1 MAALALILLDWVS
14 DYIENYVKI
23 WTTSWRTDTLCSCT
37 QTENC
42 VVHSNLIGY
51 FNMHHNP
58 FSTVQQ
64 IAWRSTCLQIQMRHC
79 LSARFIFHKMSCH
92 SMILI
97 MSESLIFAAAKWK
110 WRYCTRDSRTAVLA
124 VFVVFLF
131 LCIKLKCTIAICLV
145 IRYLRDGASNV

>member
-1 MAALALILLDWVS
+1 MAALALILLDWVP
-14 DYIENYVKI
+14 DYIENHVKI

-58 FSTVQQ
+58 FSTVQL
-64 IAWRSTCLQIQMRHC
+64 IAWRSTCLQIQWDTTYQLDLFSIR
-79 LSARFIFHKMSCH
+79 MSCH

-110 WRYCTRDSRTAVLA
+110 WRYCKRDSRTAVLA

-131 LCIKLKCTIAICLV
+131 LCTKLKCTIGICIL

>member
-79 LSARFIFHKMSCH
+79 LSARFIFHKNVMSFYDSNYVRVLNFCCSKMKMEILYKGFQDSGPCCLCRVLIPLHQAQVHHCH
-92 SMILI
+92 
-97 MSESLIFAAAKWK
+97 MSPH
-110 WRYCTRDSRTAVLA
+110 
-124 VFVVFLF
+124 
-131 LCIKLKCTIAICLV
+131 
-145 IRYLRDGASNV
+145 